1 MIHVQ
6 TVIQSTT
13 QAQTISS
20 QTMPKL
26 LLKIPFIN
34 QIMILHI
41 QTCMRN
47 RRILFIL
54 AMPQFEYQSLYVYC
68 Q

>member
-1 MIHVQ
+1 MINVQ
-6 TVIQSTT
+6 TVTQSTT

-20 QTMPKL
+20 QTMSKL

-47 RRILFIL
+47 RRVLFIL
-54 AMPQFEYQSLYVYC
+54 VMPQFEYQSLHVYC